1 MINRIKTQYPYAKS
15 LSEEDIRAY
24 ITQTIA
30 AHNELE
36 ITQEEF
42 CVRMGKAIAY
52 AECGWM
58 VGELNTRT
66 ALDFVITAE
75 NRLK

>member
-1 MINRIKTQYPYAKS
+1 MIKEKPKYPYAQS
-15 LSEEDIRAY
+15 LSEEDIRNY

-30 AHNELE
+30 EHNELE
-36 ITQEEF
+36 ITREEF

-58 VGELNTRT
+58 VGELNNST